1 MKFDTAWLHY
11 RSQTKMAKAAL
22 VSDQAV
28 SEWKK
33 KGIVPLRSA
42 KLLEA
47 DSRGAIK
54 VDQSVYES

>member
-11 RSQTKMAKAAL
+11 RSNKAMAKAAL

-33 KGIVPLRSA
+33 EGIVPLRSA

-47 DSRGAIK
+47 DSRGKVK
-54 VDQSVYES
+54 VDHSVYA